1 MPLNKALLA
10 LTVCLFGSFGIANRL
25 GVLERQPLS
34 MCRQIV
40 TTPDGRVEMGLNIA
54 PRNHREA
61 ALSIGLALFVIL
73 ELTIFIGV
81 LNNTAMDLLV
91 KPVAA
96 ILHVI
101 RTQAGKVMAA
111 LDKDDVSHCSPLFCN
126 HPGLMIYQGPSCT
139 SFRRRPGMAVMQRIS
154 TSSHVVQTHHLDG
167 GSPGN
172 ALLSTDCLSPSRRK
186 WAKGRLL
193 LRSYGASCGLKHDVM
208 LRRGGTTMSWG

>member
-1 MPLNKALLA
+1 
-10 LTVCLFGSFGIANRL
+10 
-25 GVLERQPLS
+25 
-34 MCRQIV
+34 
-40 TTPDGRVEMGLNIA
+40 MGLNIA

-111 LDKDDVSHCSPLFCN
+111 LDKDDVSHRSPLFCR
-126 HPGLMIYQGPSCT
+126 HPCLLLHQRPSCT
-139 SFRRRPGMAVMQRIS
+139 FLRCRPATAVMRRMGA
-154 TSSHVVQTHHLDG
+154 VVSCQSRLIFWIRVLLVMHCPLL
-167 GSPGN
+167 SVFLPVQLCKRP
-172 ALLSTDCLSPSRRK
+172 ALLVLTRCKL
-186 WAKGRLL
+186 WA
-193 LRSYGASCGLKHDVM
+193 
-208 LRRGGTTMSWG
+208 

>member
-1 MPLNKALLA
+1 
-10 LTVCLFGSFGIANRL
+10 
-25 GVLERQPLS
+25 

-40 TTPDGRVEMGLNIA
+40 TTPDGQVEMGLNIA

-73 ELTIFIGV
+73 ELTVFIGV

-111 LDKDDVSHCSPLFCN
+111 LDKDDVSHCSHPRVCKR
-126 HPGLMIYQGPSCT
+126 PGLMIYW
-139 SFRRRPGMAVMQRIS
+139 
-154 TSSHVVQTHHLDG
+154 D
-167 GSPGN
+167 
-172 ALLSTDCLSPSRRK
+172 PSRASSGCRP
-186 WAKGRLL
+186 AIAGMRGL
-193 LRSYGASCGLKHDVM
+193 GAAYHV
-208 LRRGGTTMSWG
+208 

>member
-1 MPLNKALLA
+1 MLQEAVLVIN
-10 LTVCLFGSFGIANRL
+10 LTVCGLPQHWSSSEPSKTLSGASLSEQKKPSQDQRHLNDLQCRNEALLPLNVTLYGGLGIAYDR
-25 GVLERQPLS
+25 GVLENQLPF

-40 TTPDGRVEMGLNIA
+40 MTPDGRVEMGLNIA

-73 ELTIFIGV
+73 ELTVFIGV

-111 LDKDDVSHCSPLFCN
+111 LDKDDVSHCSPLFCK
-126 HPGLMIYQGPSCT
+126 HPGLLTYQGPSCT
-139 SFRRRPGMAVMQRIS
+139 GVRCRPYITVMRGMGTA
-154 TSSHVVQTHHLDG
+154 SHI
-167 GSPGN
+167 
-172 ALLSTDCLSPSRRK
+172 
-186 WAKGRLL
+186 
-193 LRSYGASCGLKHDVM
+193 
-208 LRRGGTTMSWG
+208 